1 LGHVYIDSRATL
13 TAEFKMLMP
22 EMNAFVASWLP
33 DGMTVAVAEA
43 QMAVAC
49 EAVLG
54 YAQPVER
61 KDLGE
66 GVAGSDASDIDDAG
80 GG

>member
-1 LGHVYIDSRATL
+1 
-13 TAEFKMLMP
+13 MLMP
-22 EMNAFVASWLP
+22 EMNAFVASWLQHDGVIVDLP

-54 YAQPVER
+54 YTQPVER